1 VRWQLFPNTIEEK
14 NNVKARIIAAHAMI
28 IIWMDLHPHLRIFI
42 QPPPFPIGNR
52 CLTIEIEWRRN
63 MSENEYG
70 REIGKRI
77 KKWGIAGDISRHIEG
92 TAEYPIM
99 YRALG
104 TNPQKK
110 HPFNLYGDI
119 KNQGEALRGTFKANS
134 DVIPEI
140 ARILVD
146 KDFSGMV
153 GHGLGTSQFVAQAAA
168 GAFWDY
174 ARWDARDLDSLE
186 YTMYMHPIDFR
197 RTVFFSYS
205 GSGSTVDS
213 NRAAL
218 KAREEGAFQVAFT
231 SISGSPIT
239 EKCDLSIVCA
249 GGFDTG
255 GSDTF
260 HYTTRLAASI
270 WLAIEIGALTRP
282 DARNWDELRGKLFA
296 TADKYDRMFEWVSER
311 AEILSRRYRDV
322 RAILAVGS
330 GSNEGTAEEIALK
343 YDEMGHIPTKGMC
356 AGRHIHGAL
365 GLTQADLLTILV
377 APLEEPGYEAL
388 RDVAQVT
395 YMLKS
400 PSIAIISEEDERV
413 AEQVDDVFR
422 LDETDPNI
430 FAILAILPGQ
440 LLAYFSAAAQGDINP
455 DCQRADIARHA
466 KVWNWLFPKDTH

>member
-1 VRWQLFPNTIEEK
+1 MSK
-14 NNVKARIIAAHAMI
+14 N
-28 IIWMDLHPHLRIFI
+28 DY
-42 QPPPFPIGNR
+42 
-52 CLTIEIEWRRN
+52 
-63 MSENEYG
+63 S
-70 REIGKRI
+70 RETGKRI
-77 KKWGIAGDISRHIEG
+77 KQWGIEGDIARYIEG
-92 TAEYPIM
+92 TAEHSIM

-104 TNPQKK
+104 TEPQTE

-119 KNQGEALRGTFKANS
+119 KSQGAALRGTFEANKEN
-134 DVIPEI
+134 IPEI
-140 ARILVD
+140 ARILVE
-146 KDFSGMV
+146 KGFTGMA

-168 GAFWDY
+168 GAFWEY
-174 ARWDARDLDSLE
+174 AGWDTRDMDSLE
-186 YTMYMHPIDFR
+186 YVIYEPPIDFEK
-197 RTVFFSYS
+197 TVFFTYS

-213 NRAAL
+213 NRAAA
-218 KAREEGAFQVAFT
+218 KAKELGAFQVAFT
-231 SISGSPIT
+231 SIAGSPIT
-239 EKCDLSIVCA
+239 RKCDLSVVCA

-270 WLAIEIGALTRP
+270 WLAIEIGALSRP
-282 DARNWDELRGKLFA
+282 DEQDWNDLRKRLFA
-296 TADKYDRMFEWVSER
+296 TADKYDEMFDWVSKR
-311 AEILSRRYRDV
+311 AEILSKRYRKIRGV
-322 RAILAVGS
+322 LAVGS

-365 GLTQADLLTILV
+365 GLTQHDILTIIV
-377 APLEEPGYEAL
+377 APVDDPNYGAL
-388 RDVAQVT
+388 RDIAQVT

-430 FAILAILPGQ
+430 FPILAILPGQ
-440 LLAYFSAAAQGDINP
+440 LLAYFSAVAQGDINP
-455 DCQRADIARHA
+455 DCQRANIARHA